1 MATSPPQL
9 SSSNIKYNNHISV
22 VRISLTHHREAD
34 ADASAPAHQTGHK
47 QGTDSHERW
56 DRQV

>member
-1 MATSPPQL
+1 MATSPPLL
-9 SSSNIKYNNHISV
+9 SSSNIRYSNHISV